1 MDIIFVA
8 PFCFLFYFNFLKFVA
23 KEDGFVLFGNHWICK
38 GFLKSFA
45 KLRRSGAV
53 A

>member
-1 MDIIFVA
+1 MGVSS
-8 PFCFLFYFNFLKFVA
+8 FLLVIYFNFSKFVA
-23 KEDGFVLFGNHWICK
+23 KEDGFVLFGNHWMCK